1 VKVLLDHNVPKRM
14 RIALSNHSVLTAKE
28 MGWAELENGDLL
40 SAAEGEGFEL
50 MVTCDQN
57 LSYQQNLS
65 KRRISLVV
73 LNTNN
78 WNVLQRNLRTV
89 IEAVGALSREAFV

>member
-1 VKVLLDHNVPKRM
+1 M

-89 IEAVGALSREAFV
+89 IEAVGAAKPGSFCLIDLRRQSS